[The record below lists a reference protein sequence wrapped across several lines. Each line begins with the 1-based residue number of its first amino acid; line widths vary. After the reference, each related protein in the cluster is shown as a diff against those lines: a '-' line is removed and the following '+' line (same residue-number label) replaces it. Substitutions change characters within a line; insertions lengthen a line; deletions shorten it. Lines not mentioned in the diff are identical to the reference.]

1 MKKTILL
8 LSFLF
13 YLITIPSTAQN
24 PKWFKKAAKAQITI
38 QTFDGEDNELH
49 QGFGFFVDKNG
60 TAIADFELFKSAAK
74 ATVKDAD
81 GNNYEVNVIIGASSL
96 YDLVKFRV
104 KTDKETPY
112 LTISERIGVNKEHV
126 YILPYPTREKQVCL
140 NDTLKHVNKFNE
152 QYGYYTLGRMLEDAF
167 LNSPVMDD
175 EGEVIG
181 LIQRHSGKS
190 ANAAYAIS
198 ATYANTLHTKAMSA
212 TDNDLNSILIRKS
225 LPNNEEE
232 ARTFLYIISSRTDA
246 NTYLD
251 YLNEYVQ
258 KFPKSSDPFLQRA
271 DYYLANNNYPA
282 AENDLNTAINIASD
296 KANAYYTY
304 SKLIYELNL
313 NQNYTQYKD
322 WDMKKAYDMSVK
334 AYNINPLPLY
344 IAQQG
349 NTLYALK
356 EYDAAAEKFIS
367 LSNTNMRSADYFL
380 YAAQC
385 KKMAQAPD
393 SVILSLQDSAVACFT
408 KPYIKEAAQSLFE
421 RYNTLLKMERYR
433 EAVLDMNDYEHLML
447 NDLTDYFYYLREQ
460 AEMKC
465 RMFQQAVDDIDR
477 AVRMNPNEAIYHAE
491 RAVVYYRIGEFAE
504 ALKAAEKST
513 QLSNDFADAYRI
525 MGICQIELG
534 DDTSAQKSLKKAADL
549 GDESAQQ
556 ILQQKY
562 GN

>member
-8 LSFLF
+8 LIYLF
-13 YLITIPSTAQN
+13 VFIIFPATAQN
-24 PKWFKKAAKAQITI
+24 PKWFKKAAKGQITI
-38 QTFDGEDNELH
+38 QTYDADGNTKN

-60 TAIADFELFKSAAK
+60 TAVADFELFKDAAK
-74 ATVKDAD
+74 ATVEDAE
-81 GNNYEVNVIIGASSL
+81 GNIYNVEAIVGASSL

-104 KTDKETPY
+104 ETNKETPY
-112 LTISERIGVNKEHV
+112 LTISERIGVNREHV

-140 NDTLKHVNKFNE
+140 NDTLKHVDKFNE
-152 QYGYYTLGRMLEDAF
+152 EYGYYTLGRKLEEEF

-181 LIQRHSGKS
+181 LIQRHSGKTS
-190 ANAAYAIS
+190 DAAYAIS

-212 TDNDLNSILIRKS
+212 TENDLNAILIRKS
-225 LPNNEEE
+225 LPDDEEE

-246 NTYLD
+246 DTYLD

-258 KFPKSSDPFLQRA
+258 KFPKSSDPYLQRG
-271 DYYLANNNYPA
+271 DYFLANNNYPA
-282 AENDLNTAINIASD
+282 AETDLNTAIDVASD
-296 KANAYYTY
+296 KAYAYYMY
-304 SKLIYELNL
+304 SKLLYELNL
-313 NQNYTQYKD
+313 NQNYTIYKD
-322 WDMKKAYDMSVK
+322 WDMKKAYEMSEK
-334 AYNINPLPLY
+334 AYDINPLPLY

-356 EYDAAAEKFIS
+356 EYDQAAEKFIS
-367 LSNTNMRSADYFL
+367 LGNTNMRSANYFL

-385 KKMAQAPD
+385 KKMAQASD

-408 KPYIKEAAQSLFE
+408 KPYVKEAAKSLFE
-421 RYNTLLKMERYR
+421 RYNTLLEMERYR
-433 EAVLDMNDYEHLML
+433 EAVLDMNEYEHLML

-504 ALKAAEKST
+504 ALKAAERST
-513 QLSNDFADAYRI
+513 QLSDDFADAYRI

-534 DDTSAQKSLKKAADL
+534 DEAAAQTNLQKAADL